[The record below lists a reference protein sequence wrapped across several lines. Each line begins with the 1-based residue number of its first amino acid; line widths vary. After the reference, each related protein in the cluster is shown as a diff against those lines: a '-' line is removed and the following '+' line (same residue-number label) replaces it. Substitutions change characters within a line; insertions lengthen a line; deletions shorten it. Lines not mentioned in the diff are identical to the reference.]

1 MAYSRGGIIA
11 AADYNGFVGG
21 ATTPTGT
28 INYVWST
35 GFDVYGYG
43 QTALPQVSA
52 TGLVTATQW
61 ATAIN
66 TLNSISKHQIG
77 GSGTGIGAPT
87 AGTLINYLST
97 LSTNIG
103 SFGINQFPYVFASQG
118 STTTGT
124 NNATVLSSANGTAA
138 QTFSIIRTATFASA
152 DQARYFF
159 NAGGKLNFV
168 VSSGT
173 NTGATNRGADLITL
187 AATNL
192 GTWQNF
198 GTGYDTG
205 GAKGSRTGTG
215 GSFSLYNQ
223 LGYYFLTTSNQTM
236 FSITSTVSPYTGDIL
251 SLFVKSS
258 GTSGSNGDKGNVIT
272 FELSLTSAAQS
283 TYPAPP
289 SNTPGT
295 GTTTTN
301 TTTEDAINITI
312 NNRIDV
318 IYPETTNL
326 SNSWGTVTIA

>member
-1 MAYSRGGIIA
+1 MAYSQGGVIA

-35 GFDVYGYG
+35 GNGSLGYG
-43 QTALPQVSA
+43 QTALSQVSA

-66 TLNSISKHQIG
+66 TLNTIKTHQS

-87 AGTLINYLST
+87 AGSLINYLST
-97 LSTNIG
+97 ISTNIA
-103 SFGINQFPYVFASQG
+103 SINTNAGTFATQG
-118 STTTGT
+118 STTTGS

-138 QTFSIIRTATFASA
+138 QTFTITRTATFASA

-159 NAGGKLNFV
+159 NSGGQLNFV

-198 GTGYDTG
+198 GYGIGSVT
-205 GAKGSRTGTG
+205 GSRTGTG
-215 GSFSLYNQ
+215 GTVVTNAPN
-223 LGYYFLTTSNQTM
+223 GYWGLTTSFQTL
-236 FSITSTVSPYTGDIL
+236 SKITSTTSPYTGDYVQL
-251 SLFVKSS
+251 DVKSS
-258 GTSGSNGDKGNVIT
+258 GVTGSNGDKGAVVT
-272 FELSLTSAAQS
+272 FQLTLYSAAQS
-283 TYPAPP
+283 TFPAPP
-289 SNTPGT
+289 ANPPGT
-295 GTTTTN
+295 GTTTNN
-301 TTTEDAINITI
+301 TTTEDSINITI
-312 NNRIDV
+312 NNRVDV
-318 IYPETTNL
+318 IYPESTNL
-326 SNSWGTVTIA
+326 SNTWGTVTIT